1 MQNKKIT
8 IIALSAALA
17 VSLAAIGGAVYF
29 KNYFPGSQED
39 QTTSKASEGGTQE
52 EIKPNGIDIKF
63 LEEVNNTD
71 GTSEKT
77 FTYSV
82 SPEPTVQSLKYALTW
97 EDETVKDDVAD
108 FIQVSINQDQ
118 GKITIKCLKPFG
130 HVINL
135 SLISSVE
142 SSKSALVTLNYVQKF
157 IEFDCSDNDLM
168 WREDKIDENSA
179 DLPFKEFEAALIS
192 PSTAAFLPVFDDVYT
207 KPHPLGNVAA
217 YELGYNSTD
226 AYTGS
231 SYKVSSSTM
240 QAIREL
246 IPVAEGHRDVKCSDY
261 DQSAILEI
269 IDDLYANISYQEK
282 IEVNKSGRIGIRLI
296 YDVTATFGEEIC
308 DYQVEWAIYRDP
320 TTLSS
325 YTKAVESVNVEV
337 TNIDF

>member
-29 KNYFPGSQED
+29 KNYFPDSQEN
-39 QTTSKASEGGTQE
+39 QTASKASEGGTQE

-63 LEEVNNTD
+63 LEEVENAD

-82 SPEPTVQSLKYALTW
+82 SPTPTVQSLKYALAW
-97 EDETVKDDVAD
+97 ADETVKDDVAN
-108 FIQVSINQDQ
+108 FIQVSINQDK

-157 IEFDCSDNDLM
+157 IEFDTSEDGIM
-168 WREDKIDENSA
+168 WREDEIDENSA
-179 DLPFKEFEAALIS
+179 ELPFKEFEAALIA
-192 PSTAAFLPVFDDVYT
+192 PATAAFLPIFDEVYT
-207 KPHPLGNVAA
+207 KPHPLGNVAT
-217 YELGYNSTD
+217 YEMNFNSTD

-231 SYKVSSSTM
+231 DYTVSSSTS

-246 IPVAEGHRDVKCSDY
+246 IPIAEGHHDCKCSDY
-261 DQSAILEI
+261 DQSEIFGI
-269 IDDLYANISYQEK
+269 IDDLYTNISYQEK
-282 IEVNKSGRIGIRLI
+282 VEVNKSGRIGIRLI

-308 DYQVEWAIYRDP
+308 EYQVEWAIYRDP
-320 TTLSS
+320 TKLLT